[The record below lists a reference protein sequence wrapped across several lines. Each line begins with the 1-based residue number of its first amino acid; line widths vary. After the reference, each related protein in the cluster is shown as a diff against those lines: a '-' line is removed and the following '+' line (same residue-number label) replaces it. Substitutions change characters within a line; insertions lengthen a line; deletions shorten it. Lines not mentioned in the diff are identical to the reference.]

1 MKNTVIIFV
10 VYHNSWNHENHD
22 TAASFWTSKKSE
34 KYQKYM
40 YFGPCGSWWVSSVK
54 VFITVINM
62 LRTCAG
68 PWIFQM
74 FMSSIDLFL
83 GKTTIAD
90 ALVASNG
97 IISQRLA
104 GKVRFNTTYLY
115 LFINHLKPNGD
126 QRLYWRKYLKKYG
139 ECGYWC

>member
-1 MKNTVIIFV
+1 
-10 VYHNSWNHENHD
+10 
-22 TAASFWTSKKSE
+22 
-34 KYQKYM
+34 
-40 YFGPCGSWWVSSVK
+40 
-54 VFITVINM
+54 M

-115 LFINHLKPNGD
+115 LFIYNHLKPGD
-126 QRLYWRKYLKKYG
+126 QRLISTYINTYETFIRIMRIDVIITNLR
-139 ECGYWC
+139 CFDC